1 MNPLLPSF
9 PVQVQWQV
17 TAHLVLGLVD
27 QVSFILFLFWSA
39 YHCLCSWRPKDLLM
53 VLGVVIFV
61 LLLFFT
67 SCWEFFF
74 FPVDSHPT
82 LDLSD
87 FPSLSSR
94 SSVAPNPV
102 PANRTYG
109 RLFECLFM
117 STQAYLYFSTGIIKE
132 IIVEKKTWELY

>member
-1 MNPLLPSF
+1 MTSYSTFGFGSSRSSKFHP
-9 PVQVQWQV
+9 
-17 TAHLVLGLVD
+17 
-27 QVSFILFLFWSA
+27 VSFLI
-39 YHCLCSWRPKDLLM
+39 CLSLLM
-53 VLGVVIFV
+53 QLRTKGLIDGVGSSYFCFV
-61 LLLFFT
+61 FVFYIMLSMSF
-67 SCWEFFF
+67 FFF

-109 RLFECLFM
+109 RLFGCLFM